1 MNEHSDDNNFL
12 LCLENS
18 EHYKYEKGELIQYQR
33 LSMMYNKRLN
43 KEFKAYRLR
52 KGKADAD
59 EDITDNTAETE
70 KPGNNV
76 APNDNISN
84 NDY

>member
-1 MNEHSDDNNFL
+1 
-12 LCLENS
+12 
-18 EHYKYEKGELIQYQR
+18 
-33 LSMMYNKRLN
+33 MMYNKRLN
-43 KEFKAYRLR
+43 KKFKAYRLR

-59 EDITDNTAETE
+59 EDKTDNTAETE

-76 APNDNISN
+76 APNDNIGK